1 MRDRHGITG
10 HAPCAVSWELFG
22 CPDFMLRDADEL
34 LGARYANHPEL
45 RTIANALLAWAAETD
60 GVQIQLRKG
69 YVSLHSAR
77 RKFAQIT
84 RADNSCVDVTLRI
97 DAPAQG
103 RREAVRVR
111 EGDLFARR
119 IRLRDDA
126 GIDDEVTGLLAQA
139 LHQNS

>member
-1 MRDRHGITG
+1 
-10 HAPCAVSWELFG
+10 
-22 CPDFMLRDADEL
+22 
-34 LGARYANHPEL
+34 
-45 RTIANALLAWAAETD
+45 
-60 GVQIQLRKG
+60 
-69 YVSLHSAR
+69 VSLHSAR